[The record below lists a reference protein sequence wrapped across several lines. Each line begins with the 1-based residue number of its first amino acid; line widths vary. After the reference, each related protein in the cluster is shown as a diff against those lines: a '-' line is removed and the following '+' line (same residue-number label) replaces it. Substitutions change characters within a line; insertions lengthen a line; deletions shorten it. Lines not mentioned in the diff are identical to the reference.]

1 MSVAALT
8 CVMVTLCVLF
18 YVFYLPGRLHMGP
31 EKTRL
36 AYLQERKEMV
46 YENLRDLNFEHQA
59 GKLPDQD
66 FQSLK
71 ASLEDEA
78 AGILAEMAR
87 LEQAAVLRCHG
98 LDDGRAADVDG
109 AARRVLVGHGLGE
122 AFGHGTGHGLGLDV
136 HEEPRVSKPR
146 SDVPPERLEPGM
158 VFTIEPGA
166 YLPGFGGVR
175 IEDDVLVTETGC
187 EVLTSVPRDL
197 RVCG

>member
-1 MSVAALT
+1 MTVAALT

-18 YVFYLPGRLHMGP
+18 YVFYLPGSLHMGP

-87 LEQAAVLRCHG
+87 LEQ
-98 LDDGRAADVDG
+98 G
-109 AARRVLVGHGLGE
+109 ATR
-122 AFGHGTGHGLGLDV
+122 
-136 HEEPRVSKPR
+136 P
-146 SDVPPERLEPGM
+146 
-158 VFTIEPGA
+158 
-166 YLPGFGGVR
+166 LPGR
-175 IEDDVLVTETGC
+175 KET
-187 EVLTSVPRDL
+187 
-197 RVCG
+197 RV

>member
-1 MSVAALT
+1 MTVAALT
-8 CVMVTLCVLF
+8 CAMVTLCVLF

-71 ASLEDEA
+71 TSLEDEA

-87 LEQAAVLRCHG
+87 LEQAATRPFP
-98 LDDGRAADVDG
+98 GRK
-109 AARRVLVGHGLGE
+109 E
-122 AFGHGTGHGLGLDV
+122 T
-136 HEEPRVSKPR
+136 
-146 SDVPPERLEPGM
+146 
-158 VFTIEPGA
+158 
-166 YLPGFGGVR
+166 R
-175 IEDDVLVTETGC
+175 I
-187 EVLTSVPRDL
+187 
-197 RVCG
+197 